1 MQGPF
6 SLRPHLS
13 ITRNVVLGS
22 LLGVCLNVG
31 ALAASSQDGPRVPGR
46 IEIVAAGKGVGG
58 GASGEIGVCDLRGT
72 PLDEVQARP
81 RDGGFDDD
89 PAKRAL
95 RQYSTHAIGTGD
107 FRVEATVILEALDGK
122 GAGIVFDGGV
132 VEFDEPTAAAVLT
145 GSLFGGG
152 RLALDEARPT
162 SFRLGAPLD
171 ISIVRQG
178 REVVVSI
185 NEEPVGSIGME
196 GFAFGRIG
204 FDLGGGRMKVVAC
217 SVEGA
222 TETVPMP
229 RAAFTGAD
237 GDVDEYRDPT
247 AASDGN
253 TLLLA
258 AIGVGV
264 HPDGSDRTFIALRSA
279 AKDGALGEARSIEQ
293 ANPALAQL
301 KPDLVVLGHDG
312 QAWRLLVQEVAPR
325 RLTNSIRQF
334 RSQDGV
340 RFEELAPITVDAPM
354 QLVPAPMRR
363 ESGADGKPVLRV
375 GVTRVVEKDVRAAV
389 LASTS
394 EAPWQ
399 LTALGELASCN
410 PMLLDGGRA
419 IVRDPKSLKRTV
431 VGGDAAIEAV
441 RFEGAPQA
449 GALVVADGNRLVLA
463 QSDPVHPN
471 MLRRMV
477 SCDGGATWRRDT
489 PVWGS
494 PAATANAVRVGEDVV
509 VVFEGGDTARRQ
521 HVLLVRVPLTN
532 EVARCVPVPA
542 TSPEK
547 APG

>member
-6 SLRPHLS
+6 SRRSTLS
-13 ITRNVVLGS
+13 FTRTVVLSS
-22 LLGVCLNVG
+22 LLGVSFNVG
-31 ALAASSQDGPRVPGR
+31 ALAGSSSDGLRAPDRV
-46 IEIVAAGKGVGG
+46 EVVAAGKGVGDG
-58 GASGEIGVCDLRGT
+58 TAVCDLRGT
-72 PLDEVQARP
+72 PLEEVQARP

-95 RQYSTHAIGTGD
+95 RQYSTKAIGVGD

-122 GAGIVFDGGV
+122 GAGIVFDGGMI
-132 VEFDEPTAAAVLT
+132 EFDEPTTAAVLS

-152 RLALDEARPT
+152 RLALEESRPA
-162 SFRLGAPLD
+162 SFRLGAPIDL
-171 ISIVRQG
+171 SIVRQG

-196 GFAFGRIG
+196 GIAFGRIG
-204 FDLGGGRMKVVAC
+204 FDLGGGRMKVIAC

-222 TETVPMP
+222 AQTVPMP

-253 TLLLA
+253 TLLVA

-264 HPDGSDRTFIALRSA
+264 HPDGSDRTFVALRNV
-279 AKDGALGEARSIEQ
+279 AKDGSLGEARSIEQ

-312 QAWRLLVQEVAPR
+312 SAWRLLVQEVAPR
-325 RLTNSIRQF
+325 RLANAIRQF

-340 RFEELAPITVDAPM
+340 RFEELAPIAVDAPI
-354 QLVPAPMRR
+354 QLVPAPMRCER
-363 ESGADGKPVLRV
+363 SADGKPVLRV

-389 LASTS
+389 LTSTGEAS
-394 EAPWQ
+394 WQ
-399 LTALGELASCN
+399 LATLGELASCN
-410 PMLLDGGRA
+410 PMLLSGGRA
-419 IVRDPKSLKRTV
+419 MVRDPKSLKRMV
-431 VGGDAAIEAV
+431 VGGDAVIEAA

-449 GALVVADGNRLVLA
+449 AALLVDNGTQMVLA

-471 MLRRMV
+471 ILRRMV
-477 SCDGGATWRRDT
+477 SCDGGATWRRDI

-494 PAATANAVRVGEDVV
+494 PAATANAVRFGEDVV

-521 HVLLVRVPLTN
+521 HILFVRIPLTN
-532 EVARCVPVPA
+532 EVARCVSDPA
-542 TSPEK
+542 SSPEK
-547 APG
+547 GAL